1 MKALTRLIFVAVWVS
16 ALALAGCRST
26 PGAREVSAQ
35 GAESVVQT
43 APPVDSSAQPVCSL
57 SLRRPALPESPPLA
71 VGKKLPEPG
80 VDVLSVSLR
89 PRTGV
94 KFAVGRSPGPGGDQ
108 PLPEPEVAELPLFED
123 AHFRLIDRAVAVP
136 PAMVRL
142 ARPAGLA
149 KAETSPPPAPPPRPR
164 RQSAAAAPAAQG
176 VARPSDTPRPA
187 AAKPSASSPQQAP
200 APSSIPVEESHRQL
214 LARVDDPIAVELE
227 GRGWMYLG
235 MAGESG
241 EGIAFLSSNS
251 SGQNTSFAFRA
262 EELGEYALV
271 FQLQDHTRG
280 VLRNEIV
287 HLQVL
292 PEEQFSAALNE
303 RTVSTLVSP
312 IARDRVAE
320 AERLFERGEY
330 ELALIEFLKV
340 YREGDPYLNDRL
352 ARCYAA
358 AGEHLAAVKYYR
370 QNMGL
375 TGEYGD
381 RAVLGLVRSSIAL
394 QDAELLNESLPS
406 LLTLESVRIEGELL
420 EVAGLQMKERNYPA
434 AVKTLQEY
442 LSRYPA
448 GGRLDE
454 AYYLLAQMYELDSS
468 TRDLS
473 RARHYYRILYERF
486 PESRYAPR
494 AGERYRYLER
504 HFFLVQ

>member
-1 MKALTRLIFVAVWVS
+1 MKALTRLISVVVWAA
-16 ALALAGCRST
+16 ALTLAGCQST
-26 PGAREVSAQ
+26 PGAPEVSGQ
-35 GAESVVQT
+35 GAELAVQT
-43 APPVDSSAQPVCSL
+43 ALPVAASAQTGFIL

-71 VGKKLPEPG
+71 VAKKLPEPG
-80 VDVLSVSLR
+80 VAVLSVSLR
-89 PRTGV
+89 PEGGPEIV
-94 KFAVGRSPGPGGDQ
+94 AGRSPGPGGDQ
-108 PLPEPEVAELPLFED
+108 PLPEPAVTELPLFED
-123 AHFRLIDRAVAVP
+123 AYFRLIDRAVAVP
-136 PAMVRL
+136 PGMVRL
-142 ARPAGLA
+142 AQPTGAVSAEPLQRPA
-149 KAETSPPPAPPPRPR
+149 PQPRS
-164 RQSAAAAPAAQG
+164 RQRKPAAAPA
-176 VARPSDTPRPA
+176 V
-187 AAKPSASSPQQAP
+187 AKPPDTSQPAVAKPAASSPQAAP
-200 APSSIPVEESHRQL
+200 PPSSIPIEESHRQL

-235 MAGESG
+235 TEGESG
-241 EGIAFLSSNS
+241 EGLAFLSGKS
-251 SGQNTSFAFRA
+251 SGQSTSFGFRA
-262 EELGEYALV
+262 EGLGEYTLV
-271 FQLQDHTRG
+271 FQLQDHARG

-292 PEEQFSAALNE
+292 PEEQFSAALNK
-303 RTVSTLVSP
+303 RTGSTPVSLV
-312 IARDRVAE
+312 ARDRVEE

-352 ARCYAA
+352 ASCYAA

-370 QNMGL
+370 QNLGFA
-375 TGEYGD
+375 GEYGD

-394 QDAELLNESLPS
+394 QDAELLTESLPS
-406 LLTLESVRIEGELL
+406 LLTLDSVRIEGELL
-420 EVAGLQMKERNYPA
+420 EVAGLQIKERNYPA
-434 AVKTLQEY
+434 AVKILQEY

-454 AYYLLAQMYELDSS
+454 AYYKLAQVYELDSS

-473 RARHYYRILYERF
+473 RARDCYRILYERF